1 MFHQM
6 KRAATKVRRPRHKP
20 LPEMDE
26 GQILEMLRLTPEQRL
41 FKAWRYAEFALEL
54 QHAARIRPR
63 HSKPST
69 IIMSKIPPC
78 RGGL

>member
-1 MFHQM
+1 M
-6 KRAATKVRRPRHKP
+6 KRVATTIRQSRRHR
-20 LPEMDE
+20 LPEVDE

-63 HSKPST
+63 HSKP
-69 IIMSKIPPC
+69 
-78 RGGL
+78 